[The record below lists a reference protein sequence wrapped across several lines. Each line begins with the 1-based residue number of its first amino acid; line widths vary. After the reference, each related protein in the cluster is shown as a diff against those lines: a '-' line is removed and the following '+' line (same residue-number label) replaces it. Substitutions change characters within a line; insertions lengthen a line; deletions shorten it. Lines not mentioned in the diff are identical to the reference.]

1 MWVNVIICFWLFKYL
16 GVLCWKIR
24 ICLDIIKIKL
34 FILIIILKEEW
45 FKVNL
50 RGGEFVLEVDKFI
63 SIEVVLDIFKM
74 GIVNVE
80 VMERR

>member
-1 MWVNVIICFWLFKYL
+1 M
-16 GVLCWKIR
+16 
-24 ICLDIIKIKL
+24 
-34 FILIIILKEEW
+34 EW